1 MTGNKNKILITGA
14 SGNLGSWMMEHFA
27 SSFEVVGLSRQEG
40 AASPNGEHRMVY
52 ADITNEDRLKQILV
66 EEKPAIVIHL
76 ASVNESFLSGYADL
90 ALAVNAGGTA
100 KLLRACAAIPLQRF
114 IYFSTFHVYGKNGG
128 LINEYTN
135 TAPAND
141 YALTHFFAE
150 QYVQMLSA
158 GKFPFTI
165 FRLSNSY
172 GCPLDKH
179 SNKWYLLFN
188 DLCRQAI
195 EKKELRLKTNGK
207 ARRDFIPMKQVVE
220 IVEACLAEKRTE
232 NSILNLGSGISR
244 DLLHVTKEVALAY
257 QSHYGKELPLFINE
271 EDQHKYPDDLVFSV
285 EKLKSLVPFE
295 QVEAFQPEAIK
306 IFQKFGDTGFYD
318 G

>member
-27 SSFEVVGLSRQEG
+27 SSFEVVGLARKQGTALLNEG
-40 AASPNGEHRMVY
+40 QRMVY
-52 ADITNEDRLKQILV
+52 GDITDEDRLKQILE
-66 EEKPAIVIHL
+66 EEKPDIIVHL
-76 ASVNESFLSGYADL
+76 ASVNESFLPGYPDL

-114 IYFSTFHVYGKNGG
+114 IYFSTFHVYGKAGG
-128 LINEYTN
+128 LINEDTEP
-135 TAPAND
+135 TPAND

-150 QYVQMLSA
+150 QYVQMLAA

-172 GCPLDKH
+172 GCPMDKH

-232 NSILNLGSGISR
+232 NSILNLGSGIAR